1 MFKQYRPVELPN
13 GAYDVVVYREEDG
26 AALRA
31 AVCQVPDRGLAAE
44 IADEMNSAYQAGE
57 IAGSRAH
64 LPKSIEELETRIMN
78 GEIQADPPP
87 FDIEELRNS

>member
-1 MFKQYRPVELPN
+1 MKYRTRKP
-13 GAYDVVVYREEDG
+13 AFTDDWDVVLEDDAG
-26 AALRA
+26 TKVR
-31 AVCQVPDRGLAAE
+31 QVMTAIPEHWLATE
-44 IADEMNSAYQAGE
+44 IAEELQIAYQAGE